1 MGVECDYDEANDVL
15 ADYVRIGIMDPDELS
30 YRRQSLK
37 IHRMQKTFDNIYSY
51 RPKQRRRRRYRTIRL
66 N

>member
-1 MGVECDYDEANDVL
+1 MGVECDYDEASDVL

-37 IHRMQKTFDNIYSY
+37 IHRMQKTFDSIYSY
-51 RPKQRRRRRYRTIRL
+51 RPKQ
-66 N
+66 